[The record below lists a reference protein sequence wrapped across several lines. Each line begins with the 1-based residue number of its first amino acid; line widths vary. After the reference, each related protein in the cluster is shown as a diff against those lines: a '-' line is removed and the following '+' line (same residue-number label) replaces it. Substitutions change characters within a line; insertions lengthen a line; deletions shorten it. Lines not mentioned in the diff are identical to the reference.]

1 MALGLQDNEW
11 IRTFVVPVCRLE
23 SEIWSARV
31 CRRSAGIAAMR
42 DVGRDEACIFI
53 LQENGGTRF
62 CLGNPDAQLGCGSAE
77 LMHTEE

>member
-1 MALGLQDNEW
+1 
-11 IRTFVVPVCRLE
+11 
-23 SEIWSARV
+23 
-31 CRRSAGIAAMR
+31 MR

-77 LMHTEE
+77 LMHTEG